1 MTLKSLLSGKYSFG
15 AGSSAGV
22 NNTLALKLANGS
34 EYRAWFNTKFHAL
47 NLQSKEKFEQ
57 QEQGEKIGLGLGADG
72 SILSI
77 RLDNEPLP
85 SGETLPD
92 DRVQVI
98 FLFISPR
105 PIFPGAVF

>member
-22 NNTLALKLANGS
+22 NNTLKLKLSDGS

-47 NLQSKEKFEQ
+47 NLQSKEKFEA
-57 QEQGEKIGLGLGADG
+57 QEQAEKIGLGLGADG

-77 RLDNEPLP
+77 RLDNDPLP
-85 SGETLPD
+85 AGETLPD
-92 DRVQVI
+92 DRVQV
-98 FLFISPR
+98 FFFSFAPTR
-105 PIFPGAVF
+105 NPHSF